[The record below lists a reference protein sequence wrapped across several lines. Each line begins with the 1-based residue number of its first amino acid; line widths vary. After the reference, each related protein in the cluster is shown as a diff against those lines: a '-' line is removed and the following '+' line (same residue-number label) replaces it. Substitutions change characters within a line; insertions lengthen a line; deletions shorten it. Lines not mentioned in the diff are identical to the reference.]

1 MIKRFQKILILALLF
16 LGGSFPSLGQIPPG
30 YYDSVDSLYGDTLR
44 FELAKIISG
53 HSVQSYSSLWNHF
66 WNTDR
71 KPDSAVWD
79 MYSDNP
85 GGTPPYVFEFFTDQC
100 GNYSG
105 EGDCYNREHSFP
117 KSWFGDQSPMNTDL
131 FHLFPTDGYT
141 NGQRSNHPY
150 GETNN
155 PSWTS
160 QNGSKRGP
168 SSVLG
173 YSGTVFEPLDEY
185 KGDFARAYFYMV
197 TRYLNKVSNWNSDM
211 LDGNDFDEWAAD
223 MLLEWHR
230 EDTVSQKELD
240 RNNAVYQ
247 IQNNRNP
254 YIDHPAYVE
263 LIWGDSVILGDTTDP
278 GDSTV
283 NFLEL
288 DGGLEVRIL
297 RTDDGLFVQN
307 DGSETAVEVQ
317 VFDAFGRKQLHFSLE
332 SGDRRPLSLPRG
344 LYLVRMNNARSQTV
358 KKVYS
363 QY

>member
-1 MIKRFQKILILALLF
+1 MILTLLF
-16 LGGSFPSLGQIPPG
+16 GGGLFPCLGQIPPG
-30 YYDSVDSLYGDTLR
+30 YYDPVDSLYGDTLR

-71 KPDSAVWD
+71 KPDSTVWD

-168 SSVLG
+168 SSVQG

-211 LDGNDFDEWAAD
+211 LDGDDFDEWAAD

-230 EDTVSQKELD
+230 DDTVSQKELD

-278 GDSTV
+278 GDSMV
-283 NFLEL
+283 NVLILDEL
-288 DGGLEVRIL
+288 SNVRVLYINEEFGIKNLDRAERVEVRIFDAVGRFEERFAIKSNATRAVSL
-297 RTDDGLFVQN
+297 PSGLHFVQLRLR
-307 DGSETAVEVQ
+307 GQ
-317 VFDAFGRKQLHFSLE
+317 VVRRKILH
-332 SGDRRPLSLPRG
+332 R
-344 LYLVRMNNARSQTV
+344 
-358 KKVYS
+358 
-363 QY
+363 